1 MTQGPGN
8 RSYSSQRRA
17 NRGGRA
23 KPTLVTA
30 TTNED
35 IDNDQS
41 TQNGD
46 ALIAE
51 SDIAEEDQDALI
63 VPPESAPAPSRK
75 LPRFFST
82 VGRSEKAKEVSD
94 EEAAQ
99 ARIARATRGK
109 TATKA
114 AASATTSDEVQTA
127 TTKTTASKETAAAP
141 ARTRANAPARPPSPF
156 KTKYI
161 IGMVVYLLG
170 AQLIGTFEQN
180 FFVSNHMNSELAHFN
195 LFGLPFVIY
204 TSTLA
209 FLATLIILLVVLA
222 KFDFLPRSLSALG
235 GQPAPRRGTTTSRSN
250 SSNDVMRTPQPT
262 MRQGVSGEDDDLYRE
277 YRENQRRTRKK

>member
-8 RSYSSQRRA
+8 RSNSNHRRA

-23 KPTLVTA
+23 KPTLVTT

-35 IDNDQS
+35 SNNTLPGQD
-41 TQNGD
+41 GD
-46 ALIAE
+46 ALLAE
-51 SDIAEEDQDALI
+51 SDVAVEDQDTMLA
-63 VPPESAPAPSRK
+63 PPEPAPAPASSRK

-82 VGRSEKAKEVSD
+82 VGRSGKTQEVSE

-99 ARIARATRGK
+99 ARLARATRGK
-109 TATKA
+109 AATKA
-114 AASATTSDEVQTA
+114 AASAASSDAMVPAEKAAA
-127 TTKTTASKETAAAP
+127 TKETAP
-141 ARTRANAPARPPSPF
+141 ARSRANAPARPASPF

-170 AQLIGTFEQN
+170 AQLIGTFERN
-180 FFVSNHMNSELAHFN
+180 FFVSNHMDATLTSFN
-195 LFGLPFVIY
+195 LFGLPFVISA
-204 TSTLA
+204 STLA

-235 GQPAPRRGTTTSRSN
+235 GQPASRRGTTTASQRN
-250 SSNDVMRTPQPT
+250 GNDMMRTPPPT
-262 MRQGVSGEDDDLYRE
+262 MKQGISGEDDDLYRE
-277 YRENQRRTRKK
+277 YRSNQRRTRKK

>member
-8 RSYSSQRRA
+8 RSYSTSRRA

-23 KPTLVTA
+23 KPTLVTT

-35 IDNDQS
+35 NDNDQIG
-41 TQNGD
+41 QNGD
-46 ALIAE
+46 ALLAE
-51 SDIAEEDQDALI
+51 SDAAVEDQDALLAA
-63 VPPESAPAPSRK
+63 PELAPAPSRR

-82 VGRSEKAKEVSD
+82 VGRSDKAKEVSD

-109 TATKA
+109 SATKA
-114 AASATTSDEVQTA
+114 AANATTGVEDQTSTTKATTS
-127 TTKTTASKETAAAP
+127 KEIAP
-141 ARTRANAPARPPSPF
+141 ARTRANVPARPASPF

-170 AQLIGTFEQN
+170 AQLIGTFERN
-180 FFVSNHMNSELAHFN
+180 FFVSNHMDSTLANFN
-195 LFGLPFVIY
+195 LFGLPLVISA
-204 TSTLA
+204 STLA

-235 GQPAPRRGTTTSRSN
+235 GQPAPRRGTTSTQR
-250 SSNDVMRTPQPT
+250 SSNDIMRTPPPT
-262 MRQGVSGEDDDLYRE
+262 MKQGVSGEDDDLYRE
-277 YRENQRRTRKK
+277 YRTNQRRTRKR